1 LSIRDQDGTRFR
13 RVDAGQVEA
22 VTPAELDA
30 RRDELQ
36 IVDVRWPNEWE
47 AGRIDGA
54 LHIPQDQ
61 LDDRLDEI
69 DRERPVVAVCRSGN
83 RSSAAARELA
93 AEGFQADNLD
103 GGLEAWVASGLPLTT
118 PDGRPGSVVEPEP
131 PPDDRPIEHQRI
143 QAEMMN
149 LLFDLQDRF
158 GDREPS
164 DEEVREFLRQRLID
178 EGRTP
183 EEADEFLADIDE
195 RSGPA

>member
-1 LSIRDQDGTRFR
+1 M
-13 RVDAGQVEA
+13 
-22 VTPAELDA
+22 TPAELDA
-30 RRDELQ
+30 RRDEVQ

-47 AGRIDGA
+47 AGRIEGA
-54 LHIPQDQ
+54 LHIPESQ
-61 LDDRLDEI
+61 LEDRLDEI
-69 DRERPVVAVCRSGN
+69 DRGRPVVAVCRSGN
-83 RSSAAARELA
+83 RSSAAAEELE

-118 PDGRPGSVVEPEP
+118 PDGRPGTVAEPEP

-143 QAEMMN
+143 QAEMMRV
-149 LLFDLQDRF
+149 LFDLQERF

-164 DEEVREFLRQRLID
+164 EEEVREFLRQRLIG

-195 RSGPA
+195 RSEPA